1 MNAYRS
7 AFVAGAARA
16 LRAPGELTVRI
27 AFYAI
32 ILVVFSAL
40 WSVAVE
46 ANGGSIEGYTFPAML
61 WYVAAAEGAV
71 IATKPRM
78 IEDIG
83 YEIGSG
89 GIAVEM
95 LRPVSVVGFRMAAE
109 LGEALVRLAA
119 AGVVGVVFAW
129 AQVGAPPGGAGALVA
144 LPSAAIGVAVNLAA
158 QHAFAGAAFWLDDA
172 KASWFLYQKVIFLLG
187 GMLLPLELFPDW
199 LSDTARWLPFWA
211 MAYIPARFVARG
223 AEPGLLLVQTGWLV
237 VSAAAAS
244 AVFRSGERRL
254 QVVGG

>member
-1 MNAYRS
+1 MSAYRS
-7 AFVAGAARA
+7 ASAAGAARA
-16 LRAPGELTVRI
+16 LRAPGELTVRV

-32 ILVVFSAL
+32 ILVVFSSL

-46 ANGGSIEGYTFPAML
+46 ANGGSIEGYTFASML

-83 YEIGSG
+83 NEIGTG
-89 GIAVEM
+89 GIAIEM

-109 LGEALVRLAA
+109 MGEALVRLLA
-119 AGVVGVVFAW
+119 AGFVGALFVGSVVG
-129 AQVGAPPGGAGALVA
+129 PPPDLPGALIG
-144 LPSAAIGVAVNLAA
+144 LLSAVIGVAVNLAA
-158 QHAFAGAAFWLDDA
+158 QHAFAGAAFWLEDA
-172 KASWFLYQKVIFLLG
+172 KASWFLYQKIIFLLG
-187 GMLLPLELFPDW
+187 GMLLPLELLPEW

-211 MAYIPARFVARG
+211 MAYIPARFVAGRG
-223 AEPGLLLVQTGWLV
+223 EPGLLLVQVGWLV
-237 VSAAAAS
+237 ATGAAAAV
-244 AVFRSGERRL
+244 VFRSGERRL